1 MPIVEVHNA
10 VKHFSR
16 GRIRAL
22 DDVSLSVPQ
31 GSVFGL
37 LGPNGAGKT
46 TLVKMLLGILFPTSG
61 TAKLFG
67 QPISQPTVRDK
78 IGYLPENHRYPDFL
92 KGNAV
97 LDYYGRFSAVAREV
111 RRKRAPEL
119 LKLVGMEKWGT
130 TKIRKYS
137 KGMMQRLGLAVA
149 LMNDPE
155 LLFLDEPTD
164 GVDPIGRKEIR
175 DLIQQLKAH
184 GKTIFINSHLLSE
197 VELVCD
203 AVAIMNHGKIVVHG
217 SIEQLTTTGHTY
229 RLQTSAIPTGAYA
242 ALQNKFSRLETSNG
256 HLQVTVRDY
265 AELNRFID
273 HLRQQDIEL
282 HAVLPHRHTLEES
295 FFAAIQG
302 SAAGDFNEL
311 KSFAGSS

>member
-1 MPIVEVHNA
+1 MNIVEVRNA
-10 VKHFSR
+10 VKHFNR

-22 DDVSLSVPQ
+22 NDVSLTVPR
-31 GSVFGL
+31 GSAFGL

-61 TAKLFG
+61 SAKLFG
-67 QPISQPTVRDK
+67 QPISQPTVREK

-92 KGNAV
+92 KGNDV
-97 LDYYGRFSAVAREV
+97 LDYYGRFSAVPKEV
-111 RRKRAPEL
+111 REKRAPEL

-130 TKIRKYS
+130 TKIKKYS

-175 DLIQQLKAH
+175 DLLQKFKAE

-203 AVAIMNHGKIVVHG
+203 TVAIMNAGKIVVQG
-217 SIEQLTTTGHTY
+217 SIDQLTTSGHTY
-229 RLQTSAIPTGAYA
+229 RVQTAEIKNEALA
-242 ALQNKFSRLETSNG
+242 DLQNWFSGVESVNG

-273 HLRQQDIEL
+273 HLRQQQIEL
-282 HAVLPHRHTLEES
+282 RAVLPHRRTLEES

-302 SAAGDFNEL
+302 APSGDFNEL
-311 KSFAGSS
+311 KSFANKS